1 MTGKEAW
8 KLIHW
13 IEEQAVD
20 NPDMVRLEPRE
31 NFDQC
36 IAGVVTRINLNV
48 LCYDTHWIIM
58 MLQNEMGMTA
68 DDAEEYYLY
77 NIAGGNFMGEHSPV
91 FLNAVTY

>member
-8 KLIHW
+8 KLIQW

-36 IAGVVTRINLNV
+36 IVGVVTRINLNV
-48 LCYDTHWIIM
+48 LCYDTMEILW
-58 MLQNEMGMTA
+58 MLQKEMGMTA
-68 DDAEEYYLY
+68 DGAEEHYSY
-77 NIAGGNFMGEHSPV
+77 NIAGGNFMGENSPV
-91 FLNAVTY
+91 FLNAVTH

>member
-20 NPDMVRLEPRE
+20 NPDMVRLEPVK

-48 LCYDTHWIIM
+48 LCYDTMKILR
-58 MLQNEMGMTA
+58 MLQKEMGMTA
-68 DDAEEYYLY
+68 DEAEEHYSY
-77 NIAGGNFMGEHSPV
+77 NIEGSHMGEHSPV
-91 FLNAVTY
+91 FLNAVVYG